1 MYQVRGIE
9 QFCKGHNPFP
19 SCIEKISTILTNEG
33 LKRNLWF
40 NEETALNLDEVEKK
54 VNPNA
59 RQQTYDFITVIKQNK
74 LLLTEIK
81 LRIDGIGTNLID
93 DVIGKVPHSKDLLVA
108 CPNFNNPFTLCG
120 TMAVLIPDEQSETRT
135 RKFRRLRIEKNA
147 KLNIE
152 AFTVAEYYK
161 KFFEA

>member
-19 SCIEKISTILTNEG
+19 SCIEKISKILADEG
-33 LKRNLWF
+33 LRRDVWF
-40 NEETALNLDEVEKK
+40 NEENALDLDEVEKK
-54 VNPNA
+54 VNTNG
-59 RQQTYDFITVIKQNK
+59 RKQTYDLVATIKQNK
-74 LLLTEIK
+74 LLLTEVK

-93 DVIGKVPHSKDLLVA
+93 DVIGKLPHSKDLLFA
-108 CPNFNNPFTLCG
+108 CPNFNDPFTLYG
-120 TMAVLIPDEQSETRT
+120 TMVVLIPDAKSETYK
-135 RKFRRLRIEKNA
+135 RKFHRLRVEKNA

-161 KFFEA
+161 KFFES